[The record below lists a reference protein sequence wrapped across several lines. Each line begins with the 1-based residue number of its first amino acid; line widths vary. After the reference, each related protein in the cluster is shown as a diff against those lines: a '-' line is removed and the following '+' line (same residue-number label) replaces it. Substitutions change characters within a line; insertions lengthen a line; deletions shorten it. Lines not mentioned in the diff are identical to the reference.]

1 MGNRIPQQIKTK
13 VLREWL
19 QGISRDKIALDNN
32 IGEGSVTG
40 ITQQAKNNISDLDL
54 LREIAL
60 SMRKENLDLNHFASS
75 FRLNKKLSR
84 LGLTEDKIEKL
95 LEEISNYCYIDQR
108 DEKEFVSNMDEVFNL
123 ASSLDISP
131 YDIHSYIDKKTMQL
145 KELGKKIAEKEE
157 RIRQKA
163 EEYGLTIEDLKEY
176 RSNLPLVDKIKK
188 LENHIRDSN
197 NRIYQLQKEVNG
209 YRLDQE
215 FESYSR
221 SVSENEFDEA
231 NKKLPEGRPLDI
243 KELARITDEIYF
255 HPARNIQ
262 IIRLMRQRFANHDF
276 DTKS

>member
-19 QGISRDKIALDNN
+19 QGISRDKIALDNK